1 MLKPAILY
9 KTQIEQK
16 FAELMY
22 TEDAFLYNGYSHSCV
37 LPEIKPEEG
46 YYQWAIL
53 DGETVVGYLT
63 YFINGYSDSVE
74 RFGLISFDK
83 GNLTVTLD
91 TFTELKRLVKEHRR
105 VEWGC
110 VGGNPAESAYDKF
123 CAKYNGYKSI
133 RHKCIRDNLGN
144 FRDSYTYEIL
154 REMIP

>member
-91 TFTELKRLVKEHRR
+91 TFTELKRLVKEQ
-105 VEWGC
+105 G
-110 VGGNPAESAYDKF
+110 
-123 CAKYNGYKSI
+123 
-133 RHKCIRDNLGN
+133 L
-144 FRDSYTYEIL
+144 SYIL
-154 REMIP
+154 RHFTALFPMIGKSWALRAETIH